1 MAQNP
6 MQNPYSIGSHKKK
19 KGPDSAPFGLLIG
32 LLFPIIGLFVL
43 YFILPGHSSLK
54 NYFRIFTAFGIPA
67 LMGAAS
73 KTLSLATIAN
83 LAPFYFF
90 LNRKQYL
97 TVRGLLMSMVLI
109 LVLIVLYKFV
119 WQ

>member
-1 MAQNP
+1 MEQKP
-6 MQNPYSIGSHKKK
+6 SQNPYSIGAPKS
-19 KGPDSAPFGLLIG
+19 KGPDSRPVGFLIGILFPLLGLL
-32 LLFPIIGLFVL
+32 VL
-43 YFILPGHSSLK
+43 YFILPGPRSSIGQ
-54 NYFRIFTAFGIPA
+54 FFSIFTDFGISSS
-67 LMGAAS
+67 MGAAS

-90 LNRKQYL
+90 LNRKKYQS
-97 TVRGLLMSMVLI
+97 VRGLLMSMVLI